1 MKDFF
6 IGGND
11 GSTKIP
17 NFIKLVL
24 SDAPKGAGEKNGRS
38 NAKRRGGAV
47 RRTAVYDREEER
59 SAGLSTATVSGSAP
73 LAQSRLFKEIQQNE
87 NPFVLTFFLDEKE
100 YKKKKKLA
108 DEKGRRMQCERGTM
122 NSRQGA
128 FHRTI

>member
-1 MKDFF
+1 M
-6 IGGND
+6 
-11 GSTKIP
+11 
-17 NFIKLVL
+17 
-24 SDAPKGAGEKNGRS
+24 
-38 NAKRRGGAV
+38 

-59 SAGLSTATVSGSAP
+59 SAGLSTATVSGPAP
-73 LAQSRLFKEIQQNE
+73 LAQSRLFKEIHQNE
-87 NPFVLTFFLDEKE
+87 NPFVLTFFLHEKE